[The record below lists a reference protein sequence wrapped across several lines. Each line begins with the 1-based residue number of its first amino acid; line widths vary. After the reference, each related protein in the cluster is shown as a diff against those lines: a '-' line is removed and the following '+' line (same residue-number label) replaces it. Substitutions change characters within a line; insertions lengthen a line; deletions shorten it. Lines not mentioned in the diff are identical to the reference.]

1 MASYGGG
8 GDARSDEDIIIPL
21 GLFCLFGKLLFFFF
35 LDRVVEA
42 SGLFSIDFFFYL
54 SVFPMHRSFLNA
66 FPIFSSSF

>member
-1 MASYGGG
+1 MRDQMRILLYLWGFFAY
-8 GDARSDEDIIIPL
+8 L
-21 GLFCLFGKLLFFFF
+21 GSSFFFFF

>member
-35 LDRVVEA
+35 WTELLKRADYF
-42 SGLFSIDFFFYL
+42 LLTFFFI
-54 SVFPMHRSFLNA
+54 SVFFLCTA
-66 FPIFSSSF
+66 PS